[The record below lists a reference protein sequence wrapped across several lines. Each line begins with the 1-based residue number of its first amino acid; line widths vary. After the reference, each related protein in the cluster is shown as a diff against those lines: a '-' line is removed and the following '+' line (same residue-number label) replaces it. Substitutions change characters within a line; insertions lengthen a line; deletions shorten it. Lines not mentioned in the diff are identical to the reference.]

1 MNKLQNRL
9 ILTFVL
15 LLLIPT
21 AIITYYGS
29 TTITNQLIETARTN
43 ALQNNRRTAASIE
56 EFLNRAKS
64 DVLFLSRISSARTY
78 IDTLAAGDTQAART
92 ALSGIQTTFLT
103 YGQNVLLYNEISF
116 MDRTGQEIVHIK
128 LADGRAV
135 LTARSDLQNLGR
147 AAYFK
152 KTLELAQGRILISPL
167 NLTMDNG
174 QVVTPYQPVIRF
186 SAPVFTTLGD
196 VGGVVTVNMLA
207 DQVLSLVKPNTSGDR
222 AYLIDSDGT
231 YLTGADS
238 NKLFARDLK
247 TDALFTKDYPRD
259 SKYIMNDVEGT
270 QFEAQDQPD
279 VLQVYT
285 RVGLFSQE
293 GVQWT
298 LYYTILKSDILSS
311 ITSSRLVII
320 VVAAISL
327 LVAVL
332 AALFITRS
340 ITHPVET
347 LTRSAIAISEGDLK
361 QRVTIRDRSEI
372 GTLANAFNTMTEQ
385 LSISY
390 ATLEKRVEERTA
402 QLAEA
407 TRRAETASRTKS
419 VFLSNM
425 SHELRTPLNVVI
437 GYTSSMLNMPQMYD
451 NAPLPQ
457 VYRQD
462 IQLIMENGRYLL
474 GLINDI
480 LDLSKIEAGKL
491 ELNCIAVDLNETFQG
506 VIATSVGLV
515 KDKAVQIRPDFPDD
529 LPKVWADPMRVRQ
542 IILNLMSN
550 ASKFTE
556 RGSITLQAHAEDGM
570 VRIAVIDTG
579 IGIPEAALKYIFDR
593 FQQAEQGTEKQYGG
607 TGLGLDISKQLTV
620 MHGGELIVKSVVG
633 QGSTFSFT
641 LPVATVQEAGLAPV
655 SDEPQKVVKIFAP
668 EDVKFEQQTVLLA
681 EDDAATRA
689 MIQRALEQAG
699 HIVVAM
705 DDGAQALEAALSL
718 LPDVIILDIKLPSTD
733 GLEILE
739 KLRANPETA
748 ETPIMLCT
756 ARDDLEKV
764 STQHHVL
771 YLHKPITPEQLLA
784 SMQELLS
791 QLIVAKGS

>member
-21 AIITYYGS
+21 AIITLYGS
-29 TTITNQLIETARTN
+29 TAITNQLIDTARSS

-56 EFLNRAKS
+56 EFLSRAKS

-78 IDTLAAGDTQAART
+78 LDTLAAGDTQAARA
-92 ALSGIQTTFLT
+92 ALSVIQTTFLT
-103 YGQNVLLYNEISF
+103 YGQNVLLYDEISF
-116 MDRTGQEIVHIK
+116 LDRSGQELVRIQVV
-128 LADGRAV
+128 DGKAV
-135 LTARSDLQNLGR
+135 LTARSELKNQSNAAFFKNTLQLP
-147 AAYFK
+147 
-152 KTLELAQGRILISPL
+152 QGRILISPL
-167 NLTMDNG
+167 SLNTANG
-174 QVVTPYQPVIRF
+174 QVATPYQPVIRF
-186 SAPVFTTLGD
+186 SAPVLTTLGD
-196 VGGVVTVNMLA
+196 VGGIVTVNMLA
-207 DQVLSLVKPNTSGDR
+207 DPILSLVKPNNIGDR
-222 AYLIDSDGT
+222 AYLIDADGT
-231 YLTGADS
+231 YLAGTD
-238 NKLFARDLK
+238 NTRLFARDLQ
-247 TDALFTKDYPRD
+247 TNASFIKDYPRD
-259 SKYIMNDVEGT
+259 SKYIMNELEGT
-270 QFEAQDQPD
+270 QFDAQDQPD

-285 RVGLFSQE
+285 RVGLFSEE

-298 LYYTILKSDILSS
+298 LYYTVLKSDILSS
-311 ITSSRLVII
+311 VTNSRLVIT
-320 VVAAISL
+320 VVAAVAL

-332 AALFITRS
+332 AALVITRS
-340 ITHPVET
+340 ITQPVET
-347 LTRSAIAISEGDLK
+347 LTKSAIAISEGDLK
-361 QRVTIRDRSEI
+361 QRVAIRDRSEI

-407 TRRAETASRTKS
+407 TRRAETASKAKS

-451 NAPLPQ
+451 NAPLPR
-457 VYRQD
+457 VYQQD

-491 ELNCIAVDLNETFQG
+491 ELNRTAVDLNETFQG

-515 KDKAVQIRPDFPDD
+515 KDKPVQIRPDFPDH

-556 RGSITLQAHAEDGM
+556 RGSITLQARDEDGK
-570 VRIAVIDTG
+570 VRISVIDTG
-579 IGIPEAALKYIFDR
+579 IGIPEAALKHIFDR
-593 FQQAEQGTEKQYGG
+593 FQQAEQGIEKQYGG
-607 TGLGLDISKQLTV
+607 TGLGLDISRQLTI
-620 MHGGELIVKSVVG
+620 MHGGELVVKSVVG
-633 QGSTFSFT
+633 QGSIFSFT
-641 LPVATVQEAGLAPV
+641 LPVATVQETGLAPV

-668 EDVKFEQQTVLLA
+668 EDVKFEQRTVLLA
-681 EDDAATRA
+681 EDDAPTRD
-689 MIQRALEQAG
+689 MMQRALEQAG
-699 HIVVAM
+699 HLVVAM
-705 DDGAQALEAALSL
+705 EDGAQALEAAVSL
-718 LPDVIILDIKLPSTD
+718 LPDVIILDVKLPNTD

-748 ETPIMLCT
+748 ATPIMLCT
-756 ARDDLEKV
+756 ARDDLEKL
-764 STQHHVL
+764 SAQNHVL

-791 QLIVAKGS
+791 QLMVAKGS